1 MSRKADSR
9 KKRDAVSL
17 GETML
22 LFQAE
27 EYGALRHNERFRK
40 FIGGTESNTMM
51 ALARLGFAA
60 SWIGRLG
67 ADEFGCNIRDFIRGQ
82 GVDTSRVVF
91 DREAPTGVFF
101 VEKNANDETRSL
113 YYRAGS
119 AAGRMNF
126 KDLDLDFI
134 AGHRILHLTG
144 ITPVLSPACA
154 ELAARLV
161 PEAKAR
167 GMIVSLDPN
176 LRLTMAPAERFRE
189 AIRPLLGLVDIFLPG
204 ERELLLLAGARE
216 LEEAI
221 GWVQKAGPARLAIK
235 LGARGSLLVKGRE
248 RILEPPFP
256 VKRIVSSMAAGDAF
270 NAGVL
275 AAELKGWPERDGLK
289 LGNCLGALVSLAWGP
304 YEGLP
309 DWETVTAYLGGEGV
323 VER

>member
-1 MSRKADSR
+1 MSQKIESR
-9 KKRDAVSL
+9 HERDAVSL

-51 ALARLGFAA
+51 ALARLGFSA
-60 SWIGRLG
+60 SWISRLG

-82 GVDTSRVVF
+82 GVDTSGVIF

-101 VEKNANDETRSL
+101 VEKNANDETRSF

-119 AAGRMNF
+119 AASRMNF

-134 AGHRILHLTG
+134 GRHRLLHLTG
-144 ITPVLSPACA
+144 ITPVLSPSCA
-154 ELAARLV
+154 ELTARLIS
-161 PEAKAR
+161 EAKAR
-167 GMIVSLDPN
+167 GMTVSLDPN
-176 LRLTMAPAERFRE
+176 LRLTVAPAERFRE
-189 AIRPLLGLVDIFLPG
+189 LIRPLLSRVDIFLPG
-204 ERELLLLAGARE
+204 EGELLLLTGARE

-221 GWVQKAGPARLAIK
+221 GWVQEAGAGRMAIK
-235 LGARGSLLVKGRE
+235 LGARGGLLVKGKE
-248 RILEPPFP
+248 RISEPPFP
-256 VKRIVSSMAAGDAF
+256 VKRIVSSMGAGDAF
-270 NAGVL
+270 NAGIL
-275 AAELKGWPERDGLK
+275 AAELKGRPEREGLK

-309 DWETVTAYLGGEGV
+309 DWETVRAYLGGEGV